1 MIANSPKQTSWP
13 VRLAERLFGSWVRTV
28 SAVTLRADVLAGLL
42 GAVLV
47 LPQGIAFATMAGLP
61 PEYGLYT
68 AVVPCIIAAL
78 FGSSWHVMSGPTN
91 ANSLALFAML
101 SPMALAFSPAYIQM
115 ALVVTVMVGVMQWLI
130 GALRLGS
137 LANFISPAA
146 LFGFTSGAAVLIAVH
161 ALPDLLGLT
170 APTQPG
176 SAALLRHVASQLGAV
191 QPVALVAAAVT
202 LVVAAALRRWRP
214 HWPYMLAGL
223 AGATLA
229 GTYLMPQVLPVET
242 MQGLRTVGSIA
253 VPWPKLVLPQ
263 VSWAQVPELLG
274 LAFALTI
281 VALGQAISI
290 AKAVAARS
298 GQRIDTNRE
307 FRGQGLSNMVGG
319 FFSSYVSCGS
329 MNRSM
334 PNLQAGARTPLAA
347 VFSAL
352 LLVALVALSAPLLAQ
367 IPMAALAALLLLVA
381 VSLLDARRWRQLLR
395 LDRTEFGVALATT
408 IATVTIR
415 LEMAIL
421 LGTLL
426 SLMSFLS
433 RTSHPAMRTM
443 GFDSTRADRQFV
455 VIDEAATPEPAA
467 SAAGQALPECPQL
480 KLLRMEGE
488 VYFGATQHVADT
500 LHALRDA
507 PQPQKHLLVMGKS
520 MNFIDLAGAELWE
533 AELNA
538 RRAMGG
544 DLYFHRPRP
553 EVIRMW
559 ATTGFTRLL
568 GAEHQ
573 FPDKR
578 TAIATIFTKL
588 DPEICRSCTARVFW
602 ECQSAPG
609 PADSR

>member
-13 VRLAERLFGSWVRTV
+13 LRLAERLFGNWVRTV
-28 SAVTLRADVLAGLL
+28 SAGTLRADVLAGLL

-191 QPVALVAAAVT
+191 QPVALAAAAVT
-202 LVVAAALRRWRP
+202 LVVAVALRRWRP

-298 GQRIDTNRE
+298 GQRIDANRE
-307 FRGQGLSNMVGG
+307 FRGQGLSNRFGG

-381 VSLLDARRWRQLLR
+381 VSLLDAPRWRQLLR

-426 SLMSFLS
+426 SLMSFLY
-433 RTSHPAMRTM
+433 RTAHPAMRTM

-455 VIDEAATPEPAA
+455 VIDEAARPEPAA
-467 SAAGQALPECPQL
+467 SAPGHVLPECPQL

-500 LHALRDA
+500 LHDLRHA
-507 PQPQKHLLVMGKS
+507 P
-520 MNFIDLAGAELWE
+520 
-533 AELNA
+533 
-538 RRAMGG
+538 
-544 DLYFHRPRP
+544 
-553 EVIRMW
+553 
-559 ATTGFTRLL
+559 
-568 GAEHQ
+568 
-573 FPDKR
+573 
-578 TAIATIFTKL
+578 
-588 DPEICRSCTARVFW
+588 
-602 ECQSAPG
+602 
-609 PADSR
+609 